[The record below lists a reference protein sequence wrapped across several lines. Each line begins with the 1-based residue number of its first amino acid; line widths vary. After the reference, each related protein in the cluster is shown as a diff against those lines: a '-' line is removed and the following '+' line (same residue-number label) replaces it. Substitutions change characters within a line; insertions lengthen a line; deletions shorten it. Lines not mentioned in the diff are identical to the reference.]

1 MTAYNGMWVRKQKI
15 AEDSIAR
22 RDMLSKNKDMKY
34 LYFCM
39 LIGTFYV
46 S

>member
-1 MTAYNGMWVRKQKI
+1 MVDKRGEKI

-34 LYFCM
+34 LYF
-39 LIGTFYV
+39 
-46 S
+46 

>member
-1 MTAYNGMWVRKQKI
+1 MTAYNGDYMMEIKV

-34 LYFCM
+34 LYFI
-39 LIGTFYV
+39 LNY
-46 S
+46 

>member
-1 MTAYNGMWVRKQKI
+1 MSNIVNKKS

-34 LYFCM
+34 LYFNFIIYDNLYKKHN
-39 LIGTFYV
+39 LI
-46 S
+46 